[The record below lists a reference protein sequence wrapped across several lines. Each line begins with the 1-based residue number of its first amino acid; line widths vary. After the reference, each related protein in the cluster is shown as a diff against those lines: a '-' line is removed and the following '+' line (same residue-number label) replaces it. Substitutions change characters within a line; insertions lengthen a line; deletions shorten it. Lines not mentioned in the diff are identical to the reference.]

1 MKTCKKNILLLAVGL
16 ALTLSTTFAQDPSA
30 PVWGVYASGLGEPL
44 KVGMDPCQVTYT
56 VAFMSDPNIVANL
69 GYGTMGAVG
78 TSLTW
83 NEASALRRT
92 YGRYFDDEPD
102 GTYKLTPCELPPF
115 SASGTF
121 NTQYG
126 PITLRHS
133 GGSISGTYYEGKA
146 TVSGSLNGLVL
157 TGTWTQTN
165 GSGDFVFTFSSDGS
179 SFDGKW
185 RSKNGTTWSEN
196 WDGAR
201 VGN

>member
-1 MKTCKKNILLLAVGL
+1 MKKHLKKLLIIGLLLVFYQG
-16 ALTLSTTFAQDPSA
+16 TAQDPNA
-30 PVWGVYASGLGEPL
+30 PIWGVYASGVGEPL

-56 VAFMSDPNIVANL
+56 VALMSDPNIVANL

-78 TSLTW
+78 TSLSCG
-83 NEASALRRT
+83 EASALRRSF
-92 YGRYFDDEPD
+92 GRYFEDQPD

-126 PITLRHS
+126 PIILRNS
-133 GGSISGTYYEGKA
+133 GGSITGTYYEGKA
-146 TVSGSLNGLVL
+146 TVSGSLRGLVF
-157 TGTWTQTN
+157 TGTWVQTN

-185 RSKNGTTWSEN
+185 RSKNSTSWSEN
-196 WDGAR
+196 WDGRR
-201 VGN
+201 VSN